1 MSRPVRVIAA
11 SKVDAESYLALK
23 DICDLTRD
31 QNVRVVGGQM
41 IEILRTAFPTPGLF
55 ARSTR
60 DADAAI
66 ESELAST
73 GNLHETLTAAGYTAT
88 HGNSYLKERQ
98 KIDLIVGNL
107 IGKFKSELLGGRA
120 FDSAPGIQ
128 AALNAEP
135 LVFDVE
141 VFMPDESSIRFQAR
155 TPTVELATCIK
166 TFAYRSRLRDQD
178 LVDLYYLLKI
188 VEHHGPDSLGGWK
201 LNQPAQAT
209 RLDAQKILQTISERL
224 FLGSKLPEEIKP
236 SELKALLVKWVA
248 KP

>member
-1 MSRPVRVIAA
+1 MSRRVSVFAA
-11 SKVDAESYLALK
+11 SKIDAESYLALK
-23 DICDLTRD
+23 DICDLTIE
-31 QNVRVVGGQM
+31 QNVRIVGGQM
-41 IEILRTAFPTPGLF
+41 VEILRAAFPTPGLNV
-55 ARSTR
+55 RSTR

-66 ESELAST
+66 ETQFAST
-73 GNLHETLTAAGYTAT
+73 GNLHELLTAAGYTAT
-88 HGNSYLKERQ
+88 HGNSYLKGRQ
-98 KIDLIVGNL
+98 KIDLLVGNL

-141 VFMPDESSIRFQAR
+141 VFMPDNTSISFQAR

-166 TFAYRSRLRDQD
+166 TFSYRSRLREQD

-188 VEHHGPDSLGGWK
+188 VEHHGPDSMGGWK
-201 LNQPAQAT
+201 LNQTAQAT
-209 RLDAQKILQTISERL
+209 RLDAQKILVNIGERL
-224 FLGSKLPEEIKP
+224 YLGSQLPDEIKP
-236 SELKALLVKWVA
+236 SELKALLAKWVA